1 MRWVPAAAVRPH
13 RCACIPFIGSH
24 DPGGFFDFN
33 TEIAA
38 FDGHVYV
45 SVVAARQMA
54 EYMGWQPAGQNARE
68 IEALQGEKVAL
79 EARVADL
86 ETERDELMG
95 QLAAVDTLRNGAFV
109 NASRGG
115 RPSTKSKAVV

>member
-1 MRWVPAAAVRPH
+1 MRWVPAAVVRPH

-24 DPGGFFDFN
+24 DAGGFFDFN

-54 EYMGWQPAGQNARE
+54 EYMGWVPRDQRDREKDALRGE
-68 IEALQGEKVAL
+68 IEALNAKAAEL
-79 EARVADL
+79 EGRVAAQS
-86 ETERDELMG
+86 EE
-95 QLAAVDTLRNGAFV
+95 LAAVHVLK
-109 NASRGG
+109 RGG
-115 RPSTKSKAVV
+115 FGSSAKPGRPPKAKAVA